1 MRATY
6 WSGKWLA
13 RVAGMLA
20 SGILSLLGASSAQ
33 AQVPALLV
41 GRWEMR
47 QISFVAERAVP
58 DSVLHQMDN
67 PQVADLN
74 IALAAGEAKAIVDF
88 RPDGTYQFTLVRA
101 GQTERAEAGSYS
113 VKNNTLVA
121 QSPATPGGS
130 SFDDQLLTR
139 LTRRVLI
146 VTFVV
151 GPELPGVLEEVEYR
165 RANP

>member
-1 MRATY
+1 MRAVY
-6 WSGKWLA
+6 WKCLAGVLAGLLSG
-13 RVAGMLA
+13 G
-20 SGILSLLGASSAQ
+20 SAQ
-33 AQVPALLV
+33 AQVPALLP

-47 QISFVAERAVP
+47 QVSFLAEQAVP
-58 DSVLHQMDN
+58 DSILHQMDN

-74 IALAAGEAKAIVDF
+74 TALKAGKAHAVVDF

-101 GQTERAEAGSYS
+101 GQTEHAETGSYS
-113 VKNNTLVA
+113 VKDQVLLA

-130 SFDDQLLTR
+130 SFNDQVLTR
-139 LTRRVLI
+139 LTRRVLV

-165 RANP
+165 RVNP